1 MAYTSGLLK
10 HRVTILNRTE
20 AQQGKFGLDS
30 AGVEFEPAGTVWASV
45 DWAKGK
51 GAMNAGALDVYGVV
65 MIRMRWNPIVN
76 ERSWILYGDKLYQIV
91 GETFH
96 ADRQENT
103 IQMTAIEL
111 ANQQVNIVPTVPEN
125 ALYDADG
132 ILLLDADGVYLTADY
147 N

>member
-10 HRVTILNRTE
+10 HRVTILNRRE

-30 AGVEFEPAGTVWASV
+30 AGIEFEPAGTVWASV
-45 DWAKGK
+45 EWAKGK

-65 MIRMRWNPIVN
+65 MIRMRWNTIVN
-76 ERSWILYGDKLYQIV
+76 ERSRILYDGKTYQII

-103 IQMTAIEL
+103 IQFQA
-111 ANQQVNIVPTVPEN
+111 QQIVN
-125 ALYDADG
+125 DK
-132 ILLLDADGVYLTADY
+132 
-147 N
+147 

>member
-10 HRVTILNRTE
+10 HRVTIMNRKE

-51 GAMNAGALDVYGVV
+51 GAMNAGALDVYGIV
-65 MIRMRWNPIVN
+65 MIRMRWNTIVS
-76 ERSWILYGDKLYQIV
+76 ERSRILYEGKTYQII

-96 ADRQENT
+96 SNRQENT
-103 IQMTAIEL
+103 IQFHA
-111 ANQQVNIVPTVPEN
+111 QQIIN
-125 ALYDADG
+125 DK
-132 ILLLDADGVYLTADY
+132 
-147 N
+147 

>member
-10 HRVTILNRTE
+10 DRVTILNRKE

-30 AGVEFEPAGTVWASV
+30 AGIEFEPAGTVWASV
-45 DWAKGK
+45 DWARGK

-65 MIRMRWNPIVN
+65 IIRMRWNTIVN
-76 ERSWILYGDKLYQIV
+76 ERSRILWHGKTYQII

-96 ADRQENT
+96 ADRQGNT
-103 IQMTAIEL
+103 IQMNAVEL
-111 ANQQVNIVPTVPEN
+111 VNQQVNVPTVPDN
-125 ALYDADG
+125 ALYDTDG
-132 ILLLDADGVYLTADY
+132 ILLLDADGVCLTADY